1 MIDCSRKRNAPF
13 AKHALILAYI
23 GSIWFGEGGRTNS
36 AVDDNQWRSV
46 MTGKISALV
55 AAVLILG
62 SASAASAAARNRHI
76 TQPESIDV
84 YAAPVVGSYGGYSA
98 DPRTRAL
105 ERLAD
110 KYNGWSEY
118 IR

>member
-1 MIDCSRKRNAPF
+1 
-13 AKHALILAYI
+13 
-23 GSIWFGEGGRTNS
+23 
-36 AVDDNQWRSV
+36 

-55 AAVLILG
+55 AAALIFG
-62 SASAASAAARNRHI
+62 SASVASAATRNRPVM
-76 TQPESIDV
+76 QPESIGV

-110 KYNGWSEY
+110 KYNGWSEF

>member
-1 MIDCSRKRNAPF
+1 
-13 AKHALILAYI
+13 
-23 GSIWFGEGGRTNS
+23 
-36 AVDDNQWRSV
+36 

-62 SASAASAAARNRHI
+62 SASAASAAARNRPVI
-76 TQPESIDV
+76 QPDV
-84 YAAPVVGSYGGYSA
+84 YAARVVGSYGGYSA

-110 KYNGWSEY
+110 KYNGWSEF

>member
-1 MIDCSRKRNAPF
+1 M
-13 AKHALILAYI
+13 
-23 GSIWFGEGGRTNS
+23 TN
-36 AVDDNQWRSV
+36 
-46 MTGKISALV
+46 KITALV
-55 AAVLILG
+55 AAALVLG
-62 SASAASAAARNRHI
+62 SASVASAAARNRPVV
-76 TQPESIDV
+76 QLESLGV

-110 KYNGWSEY
+110 KYNGWSEF

>member
-1 MIDCSRKRNAPF
+1 
-13 AKHALILAYI
+13 
-23 GSIWFGEGGRTNS
+23 
-36 AVDDNQWRSV
+36 
-46 MTGKISALV
+46 MTGKIPALV
-55 AAVLILG
+55 AAALVLG
-62 SASAASAAARNRHI
+62 SASVASAAPRNRSVV
-76 TQPESIDV
+76 QPQSIGV

-110 KYNGWSEY
+110 KYNGWAEF